1 MLKKLVNEAYCVLRI
16 TTTGPILIKS
26 GYATV
31 SEPDMTPVRTYRNGR
46 LELFLPGS
54 SLKGVFR
61 SHLEKIICS
70 LMPQVV
76 CNPFLKKKNN
86 KQPTT
91 LEEEAL
97 QVYRHSCGD
106 EFEKRIKADK
116 TLADRTDVFYRDSC
130 PTCRLFGSTSFI
142 GRMAISDAY
151 IVGRVK
157 SSEGDQQEEAEED
170 YQKVEQRNGVGIDRL
185 TGGSSQGA
193 LFELEV
199 VPRDGVRD

>member
-70 LMPQVV
+70 LASQVV
-76 CNPFLKKKNN
+76 CNPFLKEKPGQ
-86 KQPTT
+86 QPTG
-91 LEEEAL
+91 LARKAL
-97 QVYRHSCGD
+97 
-106 EFEKRIKADK
+106 
-116 TLADRTDVFYRDSC
+116 
-130 PTCRLFGSTSFI
+130 
-142 GRMAISDAY
+142 
-151 IVGRVK
+151 
-157 SSEGDQQEEAEED
+157 ED
-170 YQKVEQRNGVGIDRL
+170 YRY
-185 TGGSSQGA
+185 S
-193 LFELEV
+193 
-199 VPRDGVRD
+199 